1 MNAVI
6 LPFRRPGRYAA
17 PLTCSPA
24 LRATLLDSI
33 AQVLMDDCAD
43 SPWWVVSEAIFAAGE
58 SLSGGGS
65 FLDAVEAAEKVIL
78 AHHTARGNRAPIKN
92 ITANRRQRQE
102 AFFQLA
108 ARIIEDRL
116 KDQTWNKHYALARAR
131 RVIEGGGTVGAAL
144 HHALGD
150 ELNGGSA

>member
-6 LPFRRPGRYAA
+6 LPFKRPTDNAH
-17 PLTCSPA
+17 LST
-24 LRATLLDSI
+24 LRATLLDTI

-43 SPWWVVSEAIFAAGE
+43 LPWEVIHEAICAAGE
-58 SLSGGGS
+58 ALSGGGS
-65 FLDAVEAAEKVIL
+65 FLDAVEASEDTIL
-78 AHHTARGNRAPIKN
+78 AHHSGNRPIN
-92 ITANRRQRQE
+92 AAITLRRRERQD

-116 KDQTWNKHYALARAR
+116 KNQTWNKHYALARAR
-131 RVIEGGGTVGAAL
+131 RVIESGGTVGAAL

-150 ELNGGSA
+150 TVYGGAA